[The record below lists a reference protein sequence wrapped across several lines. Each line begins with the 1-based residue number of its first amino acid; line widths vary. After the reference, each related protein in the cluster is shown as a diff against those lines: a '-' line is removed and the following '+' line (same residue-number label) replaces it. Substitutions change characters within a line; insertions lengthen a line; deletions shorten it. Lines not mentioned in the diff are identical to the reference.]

1 MMTRIP
7 AIRWQGALAAC
18 LLAVA
23 CTASAAPQDADAG
36 RDDWARIDEKVL
48 TEGFLAA
55 HPDLRWRGEAL
66 EAWEK
71 KDYASA
77 MTMFLRAASHADKP
91 SQAVVADMYWRGEG
105 VPQDRPLGYAWMDL
119 AAERM
124 YPVFLGYRENYWAAL
139 SPAEREEAIER
150 GQALL
155 AEYGDDVAK
164 PRLEKALR
172 RGARPTGS
180 RTGFTGALTIIPN
193 TGPFAGTGMTLSGT
207 EYYAKKYWEPAQYW
221 QLQDE
226 IWSAPPRGKVDV
238 GDVETVR
245 GERP

>member
-1 MMTRIP
+1 MKTFP
-7 AIRWQGALAAC
+7 TIRWRGGLAVLLVAAACSAPLAAQE
-18 LLAVA
+18 
-23 CTASAAPQDADAG
+23 PGDG

-48 TEGFLAA
+48 TEGFLSA

-71 KDYASA
+71 KDYQSA
-77 MTMFLRAASHADKP
+77 MTMFLRAARHADKP

-105 VPQDRPLGYAWMDL
+105 VPRDRPLAYAWMDL

-124 YPVFLGYRENYWAAL
+124 YPVFLGFRESYWNAL
-139 SPAEREEAIER
+139 SPVEREQAIER

-164 PRLEKALR
+164 PRLEQALR
-172 RGARPTGS
+172 RGSRSTGS

-193 TGPFAGTGMTLSGT
+193 TGPLAGTGMTLSGH

-226 IWSAPPRGKVDV
+226 IWSAPPRGQVDV
-238 GDVETVR
+238 GDVEKVSR
-245 GERP
+245 DQP